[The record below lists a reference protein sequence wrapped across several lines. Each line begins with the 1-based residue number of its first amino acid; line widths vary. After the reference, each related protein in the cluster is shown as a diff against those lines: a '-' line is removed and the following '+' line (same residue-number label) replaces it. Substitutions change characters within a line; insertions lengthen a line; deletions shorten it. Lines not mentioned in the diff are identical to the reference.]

1 MQRQIH
7 FLLRVLEARRL
18 VGLLT
23 CSPNRIRKL
32 KGKAKGKERCHIY
45 VYNAKRTILME
56 FLSSL
61 LHLFDLRIVAIMTA
75 FCIQFWREIRLRVP
89 FLLSCGLGFV
99 LTFFSEKR
107 WLFFPK
113 KIAKRKRKKSSH
125 QQRLLDDD
133 TEQTLMRTVD
143 LKRKQLNWNPAIAEE
158 KTKEIRTAESR

>member
-1 MQRQIH
+1 VQRQIH

-61 LHLFDLRIVAIMTA
+61 LHLYDLRIVALMTA
-75 FCIQFWREIRLRVP
+75 VCIQF
-89 FLLSCGLGFV
+89 
-99 LTFFSEKR
+99 
-107 WLFFPK
+107 
-113 KIAKRKRKKSSH
+113 
-125 QQRLLDDD
+125 
-133 TEQTLMRTVD
+133 
-143 LKRKQLNWNPAIAEE
+143 
-158 KTKEIRTAESR
+158 